1 MKNTFKKLT
10 ALAMSFALLG
20 AGTTIS
26 KAIAPNSDN
35 ITTASAVS
43 VNPAT
48 CCHSTATRYN
58 YALVPTGEVKVYY
71 DDVEISGYENINGK
85 NYPYHKR
92 VQRKREV
99 QVLASKCVGYTI
111 YCPKCGQEFSTRTY

>member
-26 KAIAPNSDN
+26 KAIAPKSDN
-35 ITTASAVS
+35 TLTASAEY

-71 DDVEISGYENINGK
+71 DDVEIYGYVTINGR
-85 NYPYHKR
+85 NYPYHKWD
-92 VQRKREV
+92 QRKREV
-99 QVLASKCVGYTI
+99 PVLASKCVGYTI
-111 YCPKCGQEFSTRTY
+111 YCPKCGQEFSTCTY